1 MALMEMRLDKKDCFF
16 IGDSQVDIDTGY
28 YADIDSIGV
37 TWGFRGRQ
45 ELENAGADYI
55 VDNPYEIM
63 ELIQNE
69 NRG

>member
-1 MALMEMRLDKKDCFF
+1 M
-16 IGDSQVDIDTGY
+16 
-28 YADIDSIGV
+28 
-37 TWGFRGRQ
+37 Q
-45 ELENAGADYI
+45 EYDGLSYSTKVAQGLNAGADYI

>member
-1 MALMEMRLDKKDCFF
+1 M
-16 IGDSQVDIDTGY
+16 DIDTGY
-28 YADIDSIGV
+28 YADIDSTGV